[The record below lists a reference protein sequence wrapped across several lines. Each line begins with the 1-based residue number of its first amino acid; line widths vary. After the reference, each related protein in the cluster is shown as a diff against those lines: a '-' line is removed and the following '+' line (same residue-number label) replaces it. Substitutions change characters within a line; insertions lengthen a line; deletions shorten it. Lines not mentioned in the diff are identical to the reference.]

1 LRLTNI
7 GAILPPT
14 TAATAA
20 NAAIGVLAG
29 IRNIYLYQAGK
40 LIDQRREFN
49 RWAVFHQCFLKSNQ
63 TNTNLN
69 RSMYQSEFGFSIDG
83 AQGLVTPAAP
93 DPLPLTDSVSTT
105 CKGVMY
111 LRDVFGFLR
120 AVDWLPNGLA
130 PITLIIEWDMR
141 SQTVDPNGAVDSYLE
156 PVLVADYSDDPKMAA
171 AAEKGLNKDIVFEA
185 QLHDTAYVDEAD
197 VTAGNPEPK
206 QRVTIKPRGFD
217 GLTVQ
222 RILIAAE
229 PTDGI
234 PDSLGRLASS
244 ARWRGTDRF
253 ILNGEQK
260 HGYEGLDSDSRR
272 MTTLI
277 DAYGETNA
285 LPGIAQPGGVPDQA
299 NHISQ
304 QTSRLMGN
312 LDYTGA
318 FLGDVVADLQHEWG
332 RTGCFNAGAT
342 GTQSE
347 ETANRPLSLHYFA
360 DVKRTRRA
368 NGDIMDM

>member
-1 LRLTNI
+1 
-7 GAILPPT
+7 
-14 TAATAA
+14 
-20 NAAIGVLAG
+20 
-29 IRNIYLYQAGK
+29 
-40 LIDQRREFN
+40 
-49 RWAVFHQCFLKSNQ
+49 
-63 TNTNLN
+63 
-69 RSMYQSEFGFSIDG
+69 
-83 AQGLVTPAAP
+83 
-93 DPLPLTDSVSTT
+93 
-105 CKGVMY
+105 
-111 LRDVFGFLR
+111 
-120 AVDWLPNGLA
+120 
-130 PITLIIEWDMR
+130 MR

-156 PVLVADYSDDPKMAA
+156 PVLVADYSDDPKMAV

-185 QLHDTAYVDEAD
+185 QLHDTAYVDKAD

-253 ILNGEQK
+253 ILNGAQM

-277 DAYGETNA
+277 DAYGETNS

-304 QTSRLMGN
+304 RTSLLMGN

-318 FLGDVVADLQHEWG
+318 VLGDVVADLQHEWG
-332 RTGCFNAGAT
+332 RTGCFITQARPVRSLKRRQTGPSASTTLRMFSALDGRTAT
-342 GTQSE
+342 SWTCKKSE
-347 ETANRPLSLHYFA
+347 VISS
-360 DVKRTRRA
+360 
-368 NGDIMDM
+368 